1 MPPERFTMTSKY
13 KILLHYAL
21 LPNPIGS
28 IEDEI
33 YELSLTKENHAY
45 NSTKMIDGKNGKI
58 ELLYCKHCRNKRD
71 LKTLNSIL
79 KDLKGKLE
87 EY

>member
-1 MPPERFTMTSKY
+1 MAPEGKTMTLKY
-13 KILLHYAL
+13 QTLLHYAL
-21 LPNPIGS
+21 FPNPIGS

-33 YELSLTKENHAY
+33 YELSLTKENHAHD
-45 NSTKMIDGKNGKI
+45 STKIVNGKK
-58 ELLYCKHCRNKRD
+58 LSYCKHCRNKMD

-87 EY
+87 EH

>member
-1 MPPERFTMTSKY
+1 MKY
-13 KILLHYAL
+13 KKLLYYAL
-21 LPNPIGS
+21 LPDPIGS
-28 IEDEI
+28 IENDI
-33 YELSLTKENHAY
+33 YDLSGIKENHAY

-58 ELLYCKHCRNKRD
+58 ELLYCKHCLNNKD

>member
-1 MPPERFTMTSKY
+1 MKY
-13 KILLHYAL
+13 KKLLHYAL

-33 YELSLTKENHAY
+33 YELSLSNITEIHAH
-45 NSTKMIDGKNGKI
+45 NKTKMIDGKNGKI
-58 ELLYCKHCRNKRD
+58 DLLYWKHCLNNKD

-79 KDLKGKLE
+79 KDLNDKLRE
-87 EY
+87 C

>member
-1 MPPERFTMTSKY
+1 MTSKY

-58 ELLYCKHCRNKRD
+58 ELLYCKHCSINKE
-71 LKTLNSIL
+71 LKLLNSIL